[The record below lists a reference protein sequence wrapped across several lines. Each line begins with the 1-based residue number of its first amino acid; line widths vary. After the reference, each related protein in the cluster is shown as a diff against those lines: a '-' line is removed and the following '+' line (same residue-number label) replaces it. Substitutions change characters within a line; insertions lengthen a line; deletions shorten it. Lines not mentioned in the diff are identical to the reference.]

1 MTIYYQRPLNRK
13 ELAIHDNK
21 PEVSSAERFNIKS
34 PMYDSELYDKIN
46 LRRMTKQFNHTDKL
60 KHLNLVINNA
70 ITTKRPL
77 FN

>member
-1 MTIYYQRPLNRK
+1 MTTYYQRPLNRK

-21 PEVSSAERFNIKS
+21 PEVLSSERFNIKS
-34 PMYDSELYDKIN
+34 PMFDSELYDKIS
-46 LRRMTKQFNHTDKL
+46 LSRMTKQFKHSNRL

-70 ITTKRPL
+70 ITTRRPL